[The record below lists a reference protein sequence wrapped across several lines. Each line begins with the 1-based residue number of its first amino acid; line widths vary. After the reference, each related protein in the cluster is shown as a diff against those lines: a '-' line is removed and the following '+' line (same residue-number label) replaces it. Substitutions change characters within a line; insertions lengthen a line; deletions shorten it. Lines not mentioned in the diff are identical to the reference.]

1 MFCQEDLDS
10 FIEEKLVETEQ
21 LEKRRRR
28 QCGRG
33 ALVLTCLHPDLFL
46 FCVLALALAAFI
58 FTGVIGFQ

>member
-1 MFCQEDLDS
+1 LFCQEDLDF

-21 LEKRRRR
+21 PEKRRRR

-33 ALVLTCLHPDLFL
+33 A
-46 FCVLALALAAFI
+46 LALALAAFI